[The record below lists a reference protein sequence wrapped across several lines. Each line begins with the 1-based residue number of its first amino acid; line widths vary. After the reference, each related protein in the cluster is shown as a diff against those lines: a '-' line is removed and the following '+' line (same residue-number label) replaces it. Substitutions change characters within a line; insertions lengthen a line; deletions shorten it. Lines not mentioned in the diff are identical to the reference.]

1 MSKKEIIRAATS
13 TQEQRIEHWI
23 SQLEEQ
29 TRLLLRDI
37 DIEEINHKE
46 RLGLALK
53 MMSQIQHFVSMQQK
67 TEVTTPANNNVNIM
81 LHNLM
86 QQMRGEEDT
95 SAILPIATH
104 SEFVDGL
111 DAELGAELESE
122 SEFGRW

>member
-1 MSKKEIIRAATS
+1 MIKKETHVAG

-29 TRLLLRDI
+29 ARLLLRDI

-46 RLGLALK
+46 RLSLALK
-53 MMSQIQHFVSMQQK
+53 MMSQIQHFVSMQQR
-67 TEVTTPANNNVNIM
+67 TEVSAPANNNVDIM

-95 SAILPIATH
+95 PAPLLIANY
-104 SEFVDGL
+104 SESTDAL
-111 DAELGAELESE
+111 DAESDSE
-122 SEFGRW
+122 SELGKW